1 MAWNDD
7 FAAGYNWAVINLEAS
22 SEPTPA
28 NDHKIRTA
36 FVTLLDHANSDGP
49 DAAKLREVMR
59 ERKISVNALSK
70 ATGLTRQTIMRSI
83 EGTRSLD
90 MRQFDKIA
98 QAIGIPHEDLIRD
111 IRAA

>member
-1 MAWNDD
+1 MNTPPPPPPRPLNPVNDPVD
-7 FAAGYNWAVINLEAS
+7 VALG
-22 SEPTPA
+22 
-28 NDHKIRTA
+28 
-36 FVTLLDHANSDGP
+36 
-49 DAAKLREVMR
+49 AKLREVMQ
-59 ERKISVNALSK
+59 ERHISVLALSK

-98 QAIGIPHEDLIRD
+98 QAIGIPHEDLIRG